1 MADEKPE
8 SYLLIVFEGINSV
21 NIKTLT
27 SEGVS
32 PLQLMAIASYLEIL
46 GKNQVVTQ
54 INEKLEQQRQ
64 QNLSVPKQQLIIP
77 GGK

>member
-1 MADEKPE
+1 MTDEKPE

-64 QNLSVPKQQLIIP
+64 QNLSVPRQQLIIP